1 MDLTLCWRG
10 PVGAGN
16 FPTDPEAVDA
26 INQAG
31 IYLRLKLYEGGR
43 TIAYVGQSG
52 HLMTRF
58 DQHLTRLLS
67 LHQPLRDDSGQV
79 VDPRSTENRFW
90 AFNEITTVAPLAIE
104 EVLRSRFYFALAE
117 DGFDV
122 DYLTLIE
129 AMLKARAENVMHE
142 QPENIQS
149 INPGEFDHD
158 ILIVN
163 DFSNVDSSGQQL
175 IESVIGDTSI
185 EIPAVQ
191 ESFAHAD

>member
-1 MDLTLCWRG
+1 MDLSLCWRG

-16 FPTDPEAVDA
+16 FPTDPESVDA

-31 IYLRLKLYEGGR
+31 IYIRLKLYEGGR

-67 LHQPLRDDSGQV
+67 LHQPLRDASGHV
-79 VDPRSTENRFW
+79 VGPPGVENRFGT
-90 AFNEITTVAPLAIE
+90 FNEIITVAPLAIE
-104 EVLRSRFYFALAE
+104 EVLRTRFYFAMSE

-129 AMLKARAENVMHE
+129 AMLKARAEQIMHE
-142 QPENIQS
+142 QPENIQG

-158 ILIVN
+158 ISIVS
-163 DFSNVDSSGQQL
+163 DFADVDASGQQL
-175 IESVIGDTSI
+175 IESIIGNTAI
-185 EIPAVQ
+185 EIPSAQ
-191 ESFAHAD
+191 ELFAHVD

>member
-1 MDLTLCWRG
+1 MDLSLYWRG

-16 FPTDPEAVDA
+16 FPTDPDAVDA

-31 IYLRLKLYEGGR
+31 VYLRLKLYEGGR

-67 LHQPLRDDSGQV
+67 LHQPLRDASGRV
-79 VDPRSTENRFW
+79 VGPPGTDNRFGTL
-90 AFNEITTVAPLAIE
+90 NEITTVVPLAIE
-104 EVLRSRFYFALAE
+104 EVLRTRFYFALAE

-129 AMLKARAENVMHE
+129 AKLKARAEDVLHE
-142 QPENIQS
+142 RPENIQS

-158 ILIVN
+158 ISIVS
-163 DFSNVDSSGQQL
+163 DFADVDASGQQL
-175 IESVIGDTSI
+175 IESVIGNTVI
-185 EIPAVQ
+185 EIPSA
-191 ESFAHAD
+191 EELFTHAD

>member
-1 MDLTLCWRG
+1 MDLNLCWRG

-16 FPTDPEAVDA
+16 FPTDPSAVDA
-26 INQAG
+26 INEAG

-67 LHQPLRDDSGQV
+67 LHQPLRDASGHI
-79 VDPRSTENRFW
+79 VDQRSSENRFL
-90 AFNEITTVAPLAIE
+90 ALNEISTVAPLAME
-104 EVLRSRFYFALAE
+104 EVLRTRFYFALAE

-129 AMLKARAENVMHE
+129 AMLKARAEDIMHE

-158 ILIVN
+158 ILIVS
-163 DFSNVDSSGQQL
+163 DFSEVDASAHQL
-175 IESVIGDTSI
+175 IESVIGNTAI
-185 EIPAVQ
+185 EIPSEQ
-191 ESFAHAD
+191 ELFVNAD

>member
-1 MDLTLCWRG
+1 MDLSLYWRG

-16 FPTDPEAVDA
+16 FPTDPDAVDA

-31 IYLRLKLYEGGR
+31 VYLRLKLYEGGR

-52 HLMTRF
+52 HLITRF

-67 LHQPLRDDSGQV
+67 LHQPLRDASGRV
-79 VDPRSTENRFW
+79 VGPPGTDNRFGTL
-90 AFNEITTVAPLAIE
+90 NEITTVFPLAIE
-104 EVLRSRFYFALAE
+104 EVLRTRFYFALAE

-129 AMLKARAENVMHE
+129 AIVKARAEDVLHE
-142 QPENIQS
+142 RPENIQS

-158 ILIVN
+158 ISIVS
-163 DFSNVDSSGQQL
+163 DFADVDASGQQL
-175 IESVIGDTSI
+175 IESVIGNTVI
-185 EIPAVQ
+185 EIPSA
-191 ESFAHAD
+191 EELFTHAD